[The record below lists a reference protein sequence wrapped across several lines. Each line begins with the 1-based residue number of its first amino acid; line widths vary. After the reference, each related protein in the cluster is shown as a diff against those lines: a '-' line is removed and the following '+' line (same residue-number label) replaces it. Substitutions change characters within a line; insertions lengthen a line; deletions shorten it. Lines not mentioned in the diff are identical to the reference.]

1 MFVARGSA
9 HGLRS
14 KKTFVLVRWREGR
27 LSKPVAGGSRPMIH
41 RSKKRPPRFNS
52 RRTAS
57 CPWNPAGNPWRCGRV
72 IWHGVCHQA
81 QVAAQGGRLLEA
93 LEMLQAERTERWMR
107 KRIKF
112 CCGALNRKTEGC
124 GLTLSVVE
132 SQVDNPFFLQESHGK
147 SSAPFGARPSTS
159 GSSGLRYFWIFWV
172 EERP

>member
-1 MFVARGSA
+1 MYGSLVGCSSHLILSRGSIRTQFNA
-9 HGLRS
+9 AVLRVVM
-14 KKTFVLVRWREGR
+14 FG
-27 LSKPVAGGSRPMIH
+27 PVTHRALGSRPMIH

-147 SSAPFGARPSTS
+147 SRLQP
-159 GSSGLRYFWIFWV
+159 
-172 EERP
+172 